1 MRKSDLTP
9 SEKRLDITAAM
20 DSRILPRA
28 AGLVAA
34 ALLGAAIALGGAAVV
49 GMGGQTTTV
58 REVASP
64 PANAS
69 PAFQGGAL
77 SINEIYT
84 RSAPGVVQVTSTA
97 IVENEPDLFFG
108 NPFAP
113 GSQEERSLGSGFVI
127 DKRGHIITNFH
138 VVEDAQAVEVSFSN
152 RETMKAR
159 IVGSDPST
167 DTAVLKVDARA
178 RALRPLTLGDSD
190 AVQVGDSVVAIG
202 NPFGYERSITAGI
215 VSALQREITAPNLFA
230 IDHVIQTD
238 APINQGNSGG
248 PLINAQGQVIGV
260 NTAIETGGTGEG
272 GNVGIGFAIPI
283 NTVKDVAAQ
292 LIRDGKVEHP
302 FLGVGVK
309 PIDRRIARLFKLPVE
324 RGLLVQD
331 VSEGSGAA
339 AAGLK
344 PGSTEV
350 VVAGESWLLGG
361 DLIVSV
367 DDVAVDSEGRL
378 RDAITSKRPGDTI
391 ELDIYRDERKL
402 TIEVKLGRRPSSPQ
416 S

>member
-1 MRKSDLTP
+1 
-9 SEKRLDITAAM
+9 M

-34 ALLGAAIALGGAAVV
+34 ALLGAAIALGGAAAL
-49 GMGGQTTTV
+49 GIGGQTTTV
-58 REVASP
+58 REVGGPQAS
-64 PANAS
+64 AS

-77 SINEIYT
+77 SINEIYE

-97 IVENEPDLFFG
+97 IIETEPDLFFG

-113 GSQEERSLGSGFVI
+113 GAQEERSLGSGFVI
-127 DKRGHIITNFH
+127 DKAGHIITNFH
-138 VVEDAQAVEVSFSN
+138 VVEGALAVEVSFSN

-167 DTAVLKVDARA
+167 DVAVLKVDARA
-178 RALRPLTLGDSD
+178 RALTPLTLGDSD
-190 AVQVGDSVVAIG
+190 AVRVGDSVVAIG
-202 NPFGYERSITAGI
+202 NPFGFERSITAGI

-238 APINQGNSGG
+238 APINRGNSGG
-248 PLINAQGQVIGV
+248 PLLNAQGKVIGV
-260 NTAIETGGTGEG
+260 NAAIETGGTGEV

-292 LIRDGKVEHP
+292 LIKDGKVEHA

-309 PIDRRIARLFKLPVE
+309 PIDRRIARLFKLPVQ

-331 VSEGSGAA
+331 VHEGSGAA
-339 AAGLK
+339 EAGLR
-344 PGSTEV
+344 PGTTEV

-367 DDVAVDSEGRL
+367 DDVVVDTAERL
-378 RDAITSKRPGDTI
+378 REVLSSKRPGDTI
-391 ELDIYRDERKL
+391 ELQIYRDERKT
-402 TIEVKLGRRPSSPQ
+402 TIEVKLGRQPSSPQ

>member
-1 MRKSDLTP
+1 
-9 SEKRLDITAAM
+9 M

-34 ALLGAAIALGGAAVV
+34 ASLGAAIALGGAAVV
-49 GMGGQTTTV
+49 GIGGQTTTV

-64 PANAS
+64 AANAS

-77 SINEIYT
+77 SINEIYQ

-97 IVENEPDLFFG
+97 IVQNEPDLFFG

-127 DKRGHIITNFH
+127 DKGGHIITNYH
-138 VVEDAQAVEVSFSN
+138 VVESAQSVEVSFSN

-159 IVGSDPST
+159 IIGSDPST
-167 DTAVLKVDARA
+167 DTAVLKVEARA

-248 PLINAQGQVIGV
+248 PLLNAQGQVIGV
-260 NTAIETGGTGEG
+260 SAQIETGGTGEG

-292 LIRDGKVEHP
+292 LIRDGKVEHA

-309 PIDRRIARLFKLPVE
+309 PIDRRIARLLKLPVE

-331 VSEGSGAA
+331 VHEGSGAA

-361 DLIVSV
+361 DLLVRADGV
-367 DDVAVDSEGRL
+367 LVDSAERL
-378 RDAITSKRPGDTI
+378 REVISSKRPGDTI
-391 ELDIYRDERKL
+391 ELQIYRGERKT
-402 TIEVKLGRRPSSPQ
+402 TIEVKLGRQPSSPQ